1 MFERLDAVTEKYEEL
16 TTKLSDPEVLADY
29 NTLKKL
35 SKEQKDLEETYVKYK
50 EYKNIISNL
59 EICLY
64 SEMSAHSLNPVKS
77 EFLVSSSVNVTKS
90 TDASSSRALLCCEPF
105 DTPFTS

>member
-35 SKEQKDLEETYVKYK
+35 SKEQKQDKKYK
-50 EYKNIISNL
+50 YLQQENDDT
-59 EICLY
+59 
-64 SEMSAHSLNPVKS
+64 AHNSINHVVGGGIPKDIGKKAKDKKS
-77 EFLVSSSVNVTKS
+77 KGTG
-90 TDASSSRALLCCEPF
+90 CCC
-105 DTPFTS
+105 